1 MEFETSLVYTYLP
14 NYYNRMTLK
23 ERIIFKVLF
32 DDPNNHIVES
42 VRNLEAYGL
51 TDNQINLCIKI
62 ADIQD
67 RFLDK
72 LDMKYS

>member
-1 MEFETSLVYTYLP
+1 MNFETSLVYSYLP
-14 NYYNRMTLK
+14 SYYNRISLK
-23 ERIIFKVLF
+23 ERVIFKVLF

-42 VRNLEAYGL
+42 VRNLESCGL
-51 TDNQINLCIKI
+51 SDHQVHLAIKI

-72 LDMKYS
+72 LDMKYC